1 MNNETNNECWAMASE
16 KYCATVVSNVTEV
29 LGKKGLGLPSK
40 CTTSL
45 VHSYKSEIDA
55 TQELKA
61 YKLQYY

>member
-1 MNNETNNECWAMASE
+1 MSSE